1 VIIKTRRGLKKNK
14 NGNTAAITE
23 KKITATQDKMIHKS
37 KYH

>member
-23 KKITATQDKMIHKS
+23 KKLQLHRTK
-37 KYH
+37 